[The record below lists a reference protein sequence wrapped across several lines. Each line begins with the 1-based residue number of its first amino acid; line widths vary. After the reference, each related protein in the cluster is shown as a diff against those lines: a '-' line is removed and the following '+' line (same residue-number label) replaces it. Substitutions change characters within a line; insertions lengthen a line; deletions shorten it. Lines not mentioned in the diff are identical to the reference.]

1 MGLLNLHGDYEKVLL
16 EKKMICNSYQ
26 RKKSSN
32 RDHYSPFPVIFQ
44 TISKFVIAS
53 VRLMLAK
60 VWIDVVTAP
69 RRKIDVGYEFDL
81 KVILK
86 GLGRKWRFL

>member
-1 MGLLNLHGDYEKVLL
+1 
-16 EKKMICNSYQ
+16 MICNSYQ

-53 VRLMLAK
+53 DINLIMLAK

>member
-1 MGLLNLHGDYEKVLL
+1 M
-16 EKKMICNSYQ
+16 
-26 RKKSSN
+26 
-32 RDHYSPFPVIFQ
+32 IFQ